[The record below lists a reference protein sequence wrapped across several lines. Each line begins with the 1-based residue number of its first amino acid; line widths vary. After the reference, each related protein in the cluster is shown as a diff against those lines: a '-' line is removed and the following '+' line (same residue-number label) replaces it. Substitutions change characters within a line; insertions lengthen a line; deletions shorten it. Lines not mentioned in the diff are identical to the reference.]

1 MVLWKQR
8 KETISSRGQSTSPN
22 IVKKPDSILHL
33 ESIGVICTANCCS
46 VAKLCPTLCDPMD
59 CSTPSLRVSHYLPE
73 FAQVHVHWVC
83 DATQPL
89 PISKVKYL
97 NLSLMYSVYG
107 GDLVSQLGLTFATL
121 WTIARQVPL
130 SMGFLRQESWS
141 GLPFPSPEHLPYPG
155 IEPASPALQADSTTE
170 PTGIPSIKRA
180 FLFVT
185 YWMKHHCENSFS
197 PNYATAFRGD
207 YI

>member
-121 WTIARQVPL
+121 WTIACQVPL

-155 IEPASPALQADSTTE
+155 IEPASPAYHLIYFSQ
-170 PTGIPSIKRA
+170 I
-180 FLFVT
+180 F
-185 YWMKHHCENSFS
+185 SFS
-197 PNYATAFRGD
+197 WILLFNKSISNSYHVLKVALGVRNKIIKLD
-207 YI
+207 